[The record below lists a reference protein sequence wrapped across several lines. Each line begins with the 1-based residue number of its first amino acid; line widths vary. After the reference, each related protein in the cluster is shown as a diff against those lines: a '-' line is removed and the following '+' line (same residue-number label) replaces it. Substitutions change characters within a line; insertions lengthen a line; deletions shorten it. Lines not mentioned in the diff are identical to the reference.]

1 MAAQVWSLPFLL
13 HWAVLSGT
21 LTLGWAEGPCEKQF
35 RIRQEGPGAE
45 GRAGSPVQVVM
56 VCGVAVAV
64 LYSLIKAV
72 ASDPECEE
80 EEEAEEAQSEASE
93 GCSTVDSEVGSK
105 AVAVPSRPACT
116 PRKAKERHL
125 RRLSQ
130 MERELQGFL
139 NELRRRREALET
151 QGLQGSWGVQGEEIC
166 PPEWDLDKLRVTVY
180 EISEDS
186 D

>member
-13 HWAVLSGT
+13 HWAVLSRT

-80 EEEAEEAQSEASE
+80 EEEAEEAQSE
-93 GCSTVDSEVGSK
+93 V
-105 AVAVPSRPACT
+105 R
-116 PRKAKERHL
+116 
-125 RRLSQ
+125 
-130 MERELQGFL
+130 
-139 NELRRRREALET
+139 
-151 QGLQGSWGVQGEEIC
+151 VQGRQPGKGGGAPGLARGGGGATGLAKRGPG
-166 PPEWDLDKLRVTVY
+166 PPVQQRG
-180 EISEDS
+180 
-186 D
+186 

>member
-80 EEEAEEAQSEASE
+80 EEEAEEAQSEPGPRLGRTGPTLFQQCSAPTRSLSGSPGQGDATRSWSE
-93 GCSTVDSEVGSK
+93 LN
-105 AVAVPSRPACT
+105 P
-116 PRKAKERHL
+116 
-125 RRLSQ
+125 
-130 MERELQGFL
+130 ELECPG
-139 NELRRRREALET
+139 ET
-151 QGLQGSWGVQGEEIC
+151 I
-166 PPEWDLDKLRVTVY
+166 
-180 EISEDS
+180 
-186 D
+186 

>member
-80 EEEAEEAQSEASE
+80 EEEAEEAQSEA
-93 GCSTVDSEVGSK
+93 GC
-105 AVAVPSRPACT
+105 
-116 PRKAKERHL
+116 
-125 RRLSQ
+125 
-130 MERELQGFL
+130 
-139 NELRRRREALET
+139 
-151 QGLQGSWGVQGEEIC
+151 EITA
-166 PPEWDLDKLRVTVY
+166 LRVLECMPGRDHRPGTGLAGGM
-180 EISEDS
+180 
-186 D
+186 